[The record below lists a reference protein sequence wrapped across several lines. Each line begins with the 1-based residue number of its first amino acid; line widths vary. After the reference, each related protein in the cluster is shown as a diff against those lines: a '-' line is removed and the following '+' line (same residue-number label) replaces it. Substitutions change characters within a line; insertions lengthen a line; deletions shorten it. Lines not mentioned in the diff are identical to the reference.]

1 MFKSKIAGD
10 KILDVG
16 CGSGKFPGSVG
27 MDVVALEGVDQ
38 VHDMNVFP
46 WPFEDNSFD
55 AVYMSHV
62 IEHCDSILRTME
74 EVYRILKPGR
84 LVYIITPHYTDA
96 ISWQD
101 ITHKW
106 HLNTRS
112 FRYFDP
118 EYHTNYYTKARFKLV
133 DSYVGISKFFS
144 IFGFEAAVNLQRKNV
159 AFRSFRSFWEQN
171 LCFIIRGKNMHFLL
185 QKPAE

>member
-1 MFKSKIAGD
+1 MFKNKLKGAR
-10 KILDVG
+10 ILDVG
-16 CGSGKFPGSVG
+16 CGNGKYPNSEG
-27 MDVVALEGVDQ
+27 MDIIKLDAVDH

-55 AVYMSHV
+55 SIYMSHV
-62 IEHCDSILRTME
+62 IEHCDSILKTME
-74 EVYRILKPGR
+74 EVYRILKPGG
-84 LVYIITPHYTDA
+84 LVYLITPHYTDA

-118 EYHTNYYTKARFKLV
+118 TYHTNYYTKARFNQI
-133 DSYVGISKFFS
+133 DTYVEISKFFR
-144 IFGFEAAVNLQRKNV
+144 IFGFEVAVNLQRKSRT
-159 AFRSFRSFWEQN
+159 FRSFRSFWEQN
-171 LCFIIRGKNMHFLL
+171 LCFIVRGKNMHFLL
-185 QKPAE
+185 EKPQ